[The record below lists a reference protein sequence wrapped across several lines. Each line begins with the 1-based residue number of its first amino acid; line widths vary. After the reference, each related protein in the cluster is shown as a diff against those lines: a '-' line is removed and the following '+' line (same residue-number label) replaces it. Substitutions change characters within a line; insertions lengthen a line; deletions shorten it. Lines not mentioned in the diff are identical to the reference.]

1 MVRATIAERDAGD
14 SGVSTRQ
21 ATGTGPNGRNFR
33 VHRPPSVSRW
43 ARAWYAG
50 TIGILAGIAM
60 VYTAISFIPYGFL
73 HAMATRGAGGKISF
87 FTPAFYQ
94 GMHARLQIIAAICGG
109 VVLFL
114 LFFRR
119 QALRRITLVVRDF
132 PEFLSDARN
141 ATTAIPRFDLTF
153 LIYFFCLGVA
163 LRLPLLF
170 QPMRYDE
177 AITFVEY
184 ACKPFYVALSFYSTP
199 NNHLFHTLL
208 VRFAYLAFGTHEW
221 ALRLPAFLAGISLV
235 PATYFAGRVL
245 YDRGAVI
252 AAGLVACSTLLVSYS
267 TNARGYSLLALCFL
281 LTFSLGGYT
290 IRKRNWAALCLLV
303 LIAALGFYT
312 VPIMLYPCSGLFLWI
327 LFSWNESPN
336 PARSAQEVFEE
347 LAFFAGLT
355 AVTSFLLY
363 GPVFAVSGLRAV
375 ISNKFVTAVPFHDFL
390 GKMPSSLLET
400 WLQWNWGF
408 SRPAA
413 WVLGAGV
420 MAALIW
426 HRRCSRFRVPYL
438 FALFTAVL
446 PILLMQRVV
455 PFERVWLF
463 ALPLYFIISAAG
475 LSVIASKLSSARDT
489 GPLLAI
495 MVAILATWA
504 GVQGLARH
512 SVLATNEGSGIEAVA
527 KYLKAASGANDSL
540 ISSIES
546 NGPLRYYLQVHG
558 VPASLLAAPAKS
570 HAFVVVNETT
580 HESFPQ
586 VLRENR
592 LDIGSLSSAKLLA
605 RYGTVELYE
614 AALSASQQ
622 Q

>member
-1 MVRATIAERDAGD
+1 
-14 SGVSTRQ
+14 
-21 ATGTGPNGRNFR
+21 
-33 VHRPPSVSRW
+33 
-43 ARAWYAG
+43 
-50 TIGILAGIAM
+50 
-60 VYTAISFIPYGFL
+60 
-73 HAMATRGAGGKISF
+73 
-87 FTPAFYQ
+87 
-94 GMHARLQIIAAICGG
+94 
-109 VVLFL
+109 
-114 LFFRR
+114 
-119 QALRRITLVVRDF
+119 
-132 PEFLSDARN
+132 
-141 ATTAIPRFDLTF
+141 
-153 LIYFFCLGVA
+153 
-163 LRLPLLF
+163 
-170 QPMRYDE
+170 
-177 AITFVEY
+177 
-184 ACKPFYVALSFYSTP
+184 
-199 NNHLFHTLL
+199 
-208 VRFAYLAFGTHEW
+208 
-221 ALRLPAFLAGISLV
+221 
-235 PATYFAGRVL
+235 
-245 YDRGAVI
+245 
-252 AAGLVACSTLLVSYS
+252 
-267 TNARGYSLLALCFL
+267 
-281 LTFSLGGYT
+281 
-290 IRKRNWAALCLLV
+290 LV

-475 LSVIASKLSSARDT
+475 LSVIASKLSSARNT

-512 SVLATNEGSGIEAVA
+512 SVLATNEGRGIEAVA